1 MSEVMEREPAGIGD
15 NGGPPL
21 EDALSLPQ
29 YELVASEKR
38 YPAMVAGFGSGK
50 TEALVKR
57 ALRLKFQFWP
67 LNIGYYL
74 PTYDLIKT
82 IAIPRFQ
89 EVLGRW
95 GYFEGVHYTLNKS
108 DSWFDFDLTGGG
120 KIIMR
125 TMDNPGRI
133 IGYEVA
139 DSCVDELDTLK
150 ADNARDVWRKII
162 ARNRQKKPLRE
173 DGTRATNSVAVGT
186 TPEGFRFVYE
196 TWYKNPPSAQYQLIR
211 ASTYSN
217 RANLPVE
224 YIPDLI
230 DAYPANLVAA
240 YLNGEF
246 VNLTSGSVYPSYDR
260 KLNFTAETIRMVR
273 DGDKII
279 GEPLHIGLDFNV
291 TKMMAVINVYRKETE
306 LNVASPHAVAELVNL
321 YDTPDFIRVVKEK
334 WQSKGHHIFVYP
346 DASGNARKSVNASLT
361 DLALLNAA
369 GFTVM
374 TNAAN
379 PAVRDRIL
387 SMNVMLEKRRYKINP
402 DLCPTFASSLEQQVY
417 DKNGEPDK
425 TSGHDHINDAG
436 GYFIANRFPVVRPTA
451 TKTEIGGH

>member
-1 MSEVMEREPAGIGD
+1 MSEALDERHGIGA

-29 YELVASEKR
+29 YELVSSAKR

-57 ALRLKFQFWP
+57 ALRLKFEFWGQ
-67 LNIGYYL
+67 NVGYYL

-95 GYFEGVHYTLNKS
+95 GYFEGEHYTLNKS
-108 DSWFDFDLTGGG
+108 DSWFDFAPMEGG

-162 ARNRQKKPLRE
+162 ARNRQKKPLRP
-173 DGTRATNSVAVGT
+173 DGRRPHNSVAVGT

-196 TWYKNPPSAQYQLIR
+196 TWYKNPPSDQYQLIR

-217 RANLPVE
+217 RANLPPD

-230 DAYPANLVAA
+230 AAYPSNLVAA
-240 YLNGEF
+240 YINGDF
-246 VNLTSGSVYPSYDR
+246 VNLTSGTVYLAYDR
-260 KLNFTAETIRMVR
+260 KLNFSAETIRAHR
-273 DGDKII
+273 NGDRIEP
-279 GEPLHIGLDFNV
+279 EPLHIGLDFNV
-291 TKMMAVINVYRKETE
+291 TKMAAVVHVYRQGD
-306 LNVASPHAVAELVNL
+306 PHAVSELIDL
-321 YDTPDFIRVVKEK
+321 YDTPDFIRVVKDR

-346 DASGNARKSVNASLT
+346 DASGKSRKSVNASVT
-361 DLALLNAA
+361 DLALLQSA

-374 TNAAN
+374 ANDSN
-379 PAVRDRIL
+379 PAVRDRIT
-387 SMNVMLEKRRYKINP
+387 SMNVMFEKRRYKVNP
-402 DLCPTFASSLEQQVY
+402 ETCPHYASALEQQVY

-425 TSGHDHINDAG
+425 SQGKDHINDAG
-436 GYFIANRFPVVRPTA
+436 GYFIANRFPVVRPTVSKA
-451 TKTEIGGH
+451 EVGGT